1 MKIKWSCLFM
11 SENQFEYEMKII
23 VGDFAEETIKGTP
36 SDVFKN
42 AIRLSKE
49 KEFEIHT
56 NNPQLI
62 EALELLCGEENIEIF
77 LTQNNKMKRI
87 SFIEAYNYLGDI
99 YDIINYMRFTKDLDG
114 EISYS
119 IIDEEIKEYD
129 DKWRI

>member
-1 MKIKWSCLFM
+1 MKGEYIK
-11 SENQFEYEMKII
+11 MKII
-23 VGDFAEETIKGTP
+23 IGDFTEETIRGTP

-62 EALELLCGEENIEIF
+62 EALELLCGEENIEVF
-77 LTQNNKMKRI
+77 LSQNDKMKKI

-119 IIDEEIKEYD
+119 IIDEEIREYD